1 MRQTSPNYPLQSSI
15 PRKKKKK
22 SEDNLIH
29 LCTQVSQ
36 WYNLVIF
43 TASMEI
49 YGAAVAD
56 RLDNQRGVLQ
66 RRYYRQHCTMDYG
79 SYTKNLELISMD
91 LSSIFILDN
100 SPSAYRSYPDNAIP
114 IKSWFSD
121 PMDTALLN
129 LLPVLDALRFTQD
142 VRSVLGRNLHAHRL
156 W

>member
-1 MRQTSPNYPLQSSI
+1 MSFLPALVKFILFPDI
-15 PRKKKKK
+15 G
-22 SEDNLIH
+22 LIGVSFF
-29 LCTQVSQ
+29 QVSQ
-36 WYNLVIF
+36 WYTLVIF

-56 RLDNQRGVLQ
+56 KLDNQRGMLQ

-79 SYTKNLELISMD
+79 SYTKNLEMISMD

-142 VRSVLGRNLHAHRL
+142 VRSVLGRNLHSHRL